1 MSVLLSEG
9 KRLGRINRIVVDPAT
24 GQIIDL
30 VVHERRLF
38 HEDRVVPL
46 GAVVRTDGGSLVL
59 EQRYSAYNLSPFGG
73 PRYKPHRYRSYG
85 EGLMDV
91 PVDTEGEL
99 VRETEG
105 NIPAGTVAV
114 KLGSPVLAADRVQ
127 VGRIHAMLTE
137 PGSDR
142 FSHLV
147 VEQGLLNRR
156 RRVIPAAMVETLA
169 EHEVRLT
176 ALGEAVAR
184 LPGYEPT
191 AEHLPPTAG

>member
-1 MSVLLSEG
+1 
-9 KRLGRINRIVVDPAT
+9 VVDPAT

-30 VVHERRLF
+30 VVHKRRLF
-38 HEDRVVPL
+38 NEDRVVPL

-59 EQRYSAYNLSPFGG
+59 EQRFSAHNLSPFGG
-73 PRYKPHRYRSYG
+73 SRYKPHRYRSYG
-85 EGLMDV
+85 EGLMNV

-114 KLGSPVLAADRVQ
+114 KLGSPVLAADSVQ

-147 VEQGLLNRR
+147 VEHGLVDRL

-176 ALGEAVAR
+176 ASGEAVDT
-184 LPGYEPT
+184 LPRYEPT
-191 AEHLPPTAG
+191 GENMPPIDG